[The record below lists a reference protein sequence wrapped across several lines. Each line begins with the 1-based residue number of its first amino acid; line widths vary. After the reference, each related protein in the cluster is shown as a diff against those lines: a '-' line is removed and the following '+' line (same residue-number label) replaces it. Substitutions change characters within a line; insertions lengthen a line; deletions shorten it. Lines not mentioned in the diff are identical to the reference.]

1 MPEQEFVFS
10 LELSGEAGFED
21 MVNDIA
27 CSVLASA
34 GYAGDP
40 APLAEAIGQ
49 VLSAAGAH
57 AHSVLRFD
65 SHDGKLRIA
74 VATDGHPRWQ
84 TSVDLQ
90 PS

>member
-1 MPEQEFVFS
+1 VSAQDFLFS

-21 MVNDIA
+21 MVNEIA
-27 CSVLASA
+27 CTVLGSA

-49 VLSAAGAH
+49 ALAAAGTH
-57 AHSVLRFD
+57 AHSVLRFHL
-65 SHDGKLRIA
+65 HDGKLRIA
-74 VATDGHPRWQ
+74 VATDGHARWQ
-84 TSVDLQ
+84 TAVDLP